1 MDQTIDLQV
10 ACNKL
15 NEILGESPHTASSL
29 LNLNINVNHVEAH
42 RSQIMCYPQGDA
54 FVVNFLSL
62 LSSLGD
68 GSHIIVPAPS
78 PHGAL
83 GVRLVPVNKEQE
95 ETK

>member
-1 MDQTIDLQV
+1 M
-10 ACNKL
+10 A
-15 NEILGESPHTASSL
+15 SPL
-29 LNLNINVNHVEAH
+29 LNLNINVSHLEAAT
-42 RSQIMCYPQGDA
+42 SPMMCYPQGDA

-68 GSHIIVPAPS
+68 GKHIVVPAAS

-83 GVRLVPVNKEQE
+83 GVRLVPVNNKQE